1 MNSVTD
7 ISVTCVSFI
16 RYAVNILNVM
26 YSYKH
31 LHNALV
37 TNYSPEQLQPYEF
50 VSSLKNC
57 KTVFIILSNYVT
69 YHCNWFGIRHGVIY
83 FVELYQTYKVFE
95 LIYLKQRRQ
104 QKFHWTIKMCV
115 SHQDISGNYGDFL
128 NILTNVRC
136 N

>member
-1 MNSVTD
+1 M
-7 ISVTCVSFI
+7 
-16 RYAVNILNVM
+16 L
-26 YSYKH
+26 
-31 LHNALV
+31 
-37 TNYSPEQLQPYEF
+37 
-50 VSSLKNC
+50 
-57 KTVFIILSNYVT
+57 YVT
-69 YHCNWFGIRHGVIY
+69 YHGNWFGIRHDVIY

-104 QKFHWTIKMCV
+104 QKIHWTIKMCV